1 MCALQTA
8 LVLRVCHLYCPQT
21 TNYCPCK
28 MSASCRSNSSV
39 ASGSFY
45 SSSVGN
51 TIGVSSHFVQVLDE
65 SMCVIRED
73 ICDWLQRYVF
83 SEAHVAPLDNPCDLL
98 ERLKSG
104 VWLARLAHKLHFK
117 VLAANLPRT
126 RGVKVTSREHKLY
139 ASLRGTGPSNAL
151 GQLTAENLPVFS
163 QPLKHAAESRL
174 SQSDVATGDFAPTP
188 LGNPFCD
195 SAPAVN
201 DLGVRLRNH
210 WAARGN
216 ISAFLEWCHAL
227 GISETVLFETT
238 GLVNRTEEKNVLLTL
253 MDLAR
258 LASRFGL
265 AELPELVRMERE
277 IEALEAAAAEAES
290 SSVGTMAGEHTKV
303 DASVYASHVLERKL
317 SMTSVVSSPPH
328 SPGFASASLSSPSY
342 ENDFYD
348 SSISS
353 TTTEPVI
360 RYCSTNTVGTTAAE
374 VLVDVSTGVDEEERE
389 DKSLEAGQTDS
400 STLVERVS
408 SDGTSTTVTN
418 TTLISDAIDASC
430 QAKANK
436 STRGVSAGKKSTN
449 NNATT
454 VTVLVDVGES
464 GDAADKSI
472 RTATLPPLKASQTT
486 PKVKPRGVK
495 KTTLPRVNVG
505 TNSRAE
511 IVKRST
517 SAADLRELEKSQA
530 KRRNTREG
538 RDGATQ
544 RGRPVKSQGVTKSTA
559 TANKAASA
567 GQQPRSCSQVRT
579 PLADRNQVGQT
590 RTNSQLPHSAS
601 SSSKLSSGFASRSS
615 SCSDVAAESRPSV
628 WGDLKVAKI
637 WPLVQLSSSPLPQ
650 FSNLGESHDI
660 CSAAGHLVRRQTAH
674 CTCCARNRLI
684 RLDEGRYQMGS
695 RIYYL
700 RRFHSHVM
708 VRVGGG
714 WLTLNQFLDRYDPCR
729 QKEGKLQSIT
739 SSSFN
744 VNGEARPMILVPASN
759 ILEEWPSKEVLKTN
773 SRPHLSGEEKLELM
787 RSSRLRQGKIFVI
800 KATI

>member
-1 MCALQTA
+1 MARGLAHRAKC
-8 LVLRVCHLYCPQT
+8 LRVCHLYCPQT

-486 PKVKPRGVK
+486 PKVKPRDVK

-615 SCSDVAAESRPSV
+615 SCSDVAAE
-628 WGDLKVAKI
+628 
-637 WPLVQLSSSPLPQ
+637 
-650 FSNLGESHDI
+650 
-660 CSAAGHLVRRQTAH
+660 VRRQTAH

-759 ILEEWPSKEVLKTN
+759 ILEEWPSKEPLF
-773 SRPHLSGEEKLELM
+773 HLNTLRICKFYMFVCEHVCVCVFHTSVEK
-787 RSSRLRQGKIFVI
+787 RSWN
-800 KATI
+800 